1 MRFFYGRQN
10 FDSLSRAQEN
20 AILLTNGLG
29 GFAGVTSAC
38 SANRCDQGILVA
50 AVRSP
55 NVRIGMVHRV
65 RETLEIDGKAYV
77 FSTQKFAGRTAPEE
91 GRNSFDEI
99 ETVTL
104 NMRELEYIS
113 SAGLRVVL
121 KLHKKMTAQ
130 GGQLKLINV
139 NDMIM
144 EIFTMTGMDSFL
156 EIDKA

>member
-1 MRFFYGRQN
+1 MQITTNISNQN
-10 FDSLSRAQEN
+10 LIISLSGRLDTITSPQQE
-20 AILLTNGLG
+20 
-29 GFAGVTSAC
+29 
-38 SANRCDQGILVA
+38 
-50 AVRSP
+50 
-55 NVRIGMVHRV
+55 
-65 RETLEIDGKAYV
+65 EEIN
-77 FSTQKFAGRTAPEE
+77 
-91 GRNSFDEI
+91 RNSFDEI

>member
-1 MRFFYGRQN
+1 MQITTN
-10 FDSLSRAQEN
+10 ISNHNLIISLSGRLDT
-20 AILLTNGLG
+20 I
-29 GFAGVTSAC
+29 TSP
-38 SANRCDQGILVA
+38 Q
-50 AVRSP
+50 
-55 NVRIGMVHRV
+55 
-65 RETLEIDGKAYV
+65 LE
-77 FSTQKFAGRTAPEE
+77 EE
-91 GRNSFDEI
+91 INRNSFDEI

-104 NMRELEYIS
+104 NMRALEYIS

-156 EIDKA
+156 EIEKL

>member
-1 MRFFYGRQN
+1 MQITTN
-10 FDSLSRAQEN
+10 ISNHNLIISLSGRLDT
-20 AILLTNGLG
+20 I
-29 GFAGVTSAC
+29 TSP
-38 SANRCDQGILVA
+38 QL
-50 AVRSP
+50 
-55 NVRIGMVHRV
+55 
-65 RETLEIDGKAYV
+65 
-77 FSTQKFAGRTAPEE
+77 EE
-91 GRNSFDEI
+91 GIHRNSFDEI

>member
-1 MRFFYGRQN
+1 MQITTN
-10 FDSLSRAQEN
+10 ISNHNLIISLSGRLDT
-20 AILLTNGLG
+20 I
-29 GFAGVTSAC
+29 TSP
-38 SANRCDQGILVA
+38 Q
-50 AVRSP
+50 
-55 NVRIGMVHRV
+55 
-65 RETLEIDGKAYV
+65 LE
-77 FSTQKFAGRTAPEE
+77 EE
-91 GRNSFDEI
+91 INRNSFDEI

-104 NMRELEYIS
+104 NMRALEYVS

>member
-1 MRFFYGRQN
+1 MQITTN
-10 FDSLSRAQEN
+10 ISNHNLIISLSGRLDT
-20 AILLTNGLG
+20 I
-29 GFAGVTSAC
+29 TSP
-38 SANRCDQGILVA
+38 Q
-50 AVRSP
+50 
-55 NVRIGMVHRV
+55 
-65 RETLEIDGKAYV
+65 LE
-77 FSTQKFAGRTAPEE
+77 EE
-91 GRNSFDEI
+91 INRNSFDEI

-104 NMRELEYIS
+104 NMRALEYIS

-121 KLHKKMTAQ
+121 KLHKKMIAQ

>member
-1 MRFFYGRQN
+1 MQITTNISNQN
-10 FDSLSRAQEN
+10 LIISLSGRLDT
-20 AILLTNGLG
+20 I
-29 GFAGVTSAC
+29 TSP
-38 SANRCDQGILVA
+38 Q
-50 AVRSP
+50 
-55 NVRIGMVHRV
+55 
-65 RETLEIDGKAYV
+65 LE
-77 FSTQKFAGRTAPEE
+77 EE
-91 GRNSFDEI
+91 ITRNSLDEI

-104 NMRELEYIS
+104 NMRALEYIS

>member
-1 MRFFYGRQN
+1 MQITTN
-10 FDSLSRAQEN
+10 ISNHNLIISLSGRLDT
-20 AILLTNGLG
+20 I
-29 GFAGVTSAC
+29 TSP
-38 SANRCDQGILVA
+38 Q
-50 AVRSP
+50 
-55 NVRIGMVHRV
+55 
-65 RETLEIDGKAYV
+65 LE
-77 FSTQKFAGRTAPEE
+77 EE
-91 GRNSFDEI
+91 INRNSFDEI

-104 NMRELEYIS
+104 NMRALEYIS

-121 KLHKKMTAQ
+121 KLHKKKTAQ

>member
-1 MRFFYGRQN
+1 MQITTN
-10 FDSLSRAQEN
+10 ISNHNLIISLSGRLDT
-20 AILLTNGLG
+20 I
-29 GFAGVTSAC
+29 TSP
-38 SANRCDQGILVA
+38 Q
-50 AVRSP
+50 
-55 NVRIGMVHRV
+55 
-65 RETLEIDGKAYV
+65 LE
-77 FSTQKFAGRTAPEE
+77 EE
-91 GRNSFDEI
+91 INRNSFDEI

-104 NMRELEYIS
+104 NMRALEYIS

-156 EIDKA
+156 EIEKN

>member
-1 MRFFYGRQN
+1 MQITTN
-10 FDSLSRAQEN
+10 ISNHNLIISLSGRLDT
-20 AILLTNGLG
+20 I
-29 GFAGVTSAC
+29 TSP
-38 SANRCDQGILVA
+38 Q
-50 AVRSP
+50 
-55 NVRIGMVHRV
+55 
-65 RETLEIDGKAYV
+65 LE
-77 FSTQKFAGRTAPEE
+77 EE
-91 GRNSFDEI
+91 INRNSFDEI

-104 NMRELEYIS
+104 NMIALEYIS

>member
-1 MRFFYGRQN
+1 MQITTN
-10 FDSLSRAQEN
+10 ISNSNLIISLSGRLDT
-20 AILLTNGLG
+20 I
-29 GFAGVTSAC
+29 TSP
-38 SANRCDQGILVA
+38 Q
-50 AVRSP
+50 
-55 NVRIGMVHRV
+55 
-65 RETLEIDGKAYV
+65 LE
-77 FSTQKFAGRTAPEE
+77 EE
-91 GRNSFDEI
+91 INRNSFDEI

-104 NMRELEYIS
+104 NMRALEYIS

>member
-1 MRFFYGRQN
+1 MKITTNISNQN
-10 FDSLSRAQEN
+10 LIISLSGRLDTITSPQLEDEINRN
-20 AILLTNGLG
+20 A
-29 GFAGVTSAC
+29 
-38 SANRCDQGILVA
+38 
-50 AVRSP
+50 
-55 NVRIGMVHRV
+55 
-65 RETLEIDGKAYV
+65 
-77 FSTQKFAGRTAPEE
+77 
-91 GRNSFDEI
+91 FDEI

-104 NMRELEYIS
+104 NMRALEYIS

-156 EIDKA
+156 EIEKL

>member
-1 MRFFYGRQN
+1 MQITTNISNQN
-10 FDSLSRAQEN
+10 LIISLSGRLDT
-20 AILLTNGLG
+20 I
-29 GFAGVTSAC
+29 TSP
-38 SANRCDQGILVA
+38 Q
-50 AVRSP
+50 
-55 NVRIGMVHRV
+55 
-65 RETLEIDGKAYV
+65 LE
-77 FSTQKFAGRTAPEE
+77 EE
-91 GRNSFDEI
+91 ITRNSLDEI

>member
-1 MRFFYGRQN
+1 MQITTN
-10 FDSLSRAQEN
+10 ISNHNLIISLSGRLDT
-20 AILLTNGLG
+20 I
-29 GFAGVTSAC
+29 TSP
-38 SANRCDQGILVA
+38 Q
-50 AVRSP
+50 
-55 NVRIGMVHRV
+55 
-65 RETLEIDGKAYV
+65 LE
-77 FSTQKFAGRTAPEE
+77 EE
-91 GRNSFDEI
+91 INRNSFDEI

-104 NMRELEYIS
+104 NMRALEYIS

-156 EIDKA
+156 EIENA

>member
-1 MRFFYGRQN
+1 MQITTNISNQN
-10 FDSLSRAQEN
+10 LIISLSGRLDT
-20 AILLTNGLG
+20 I
-29 GFAGVTSAC
+29 TSP
-38 SANRCDQGILVA
+38 Q
-50 AVRSP
+50 
-55 NVRIGMVHRV
+55 
-65 RETLEIDGKAYV
+65 LE
-77 FSTQKFAGRTAPEE
+77 EE
-91 GRNSFDEI
+91 INRNSFDDI

-104 NMRELEYIS
+104 IMRELEYIS

>member
-1 MRFFYGRQN
+1 MQITTN
-10 FDSLSRAQEN
+10 ISNHNLIISLSGRLDT
-20 AILLTNGLG
+20 I
-29 GFAGVTSAC
+29 TSP
-38 SANRCDQGILVA
+38 Q
-50 AVRSP
+50 
-55 NVRIGMVHRV
+55 
-65 RETLEIDGKAYV
+65 LE
-77 FSTQKFAGRTAPEE
+77 EE
-91 GRNSFDEI
+91 INRNSFDEI

-144 EIFTMTGMDSFL
+144 EIFTMMGMDSFL